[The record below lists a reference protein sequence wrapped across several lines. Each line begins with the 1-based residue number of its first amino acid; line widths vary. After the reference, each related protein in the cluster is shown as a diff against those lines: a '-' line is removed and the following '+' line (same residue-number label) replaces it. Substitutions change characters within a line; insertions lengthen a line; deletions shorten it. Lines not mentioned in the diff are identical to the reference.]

1 MMIPGLSTIK
11 TWGMVALGFALA
23 VVYAMLQMEVAGR
36 AKDELAIA
44 VRNRKIQAE
53 AIKEIN
59 KGLND
64 EIKVSSTSIDA
75 DYFSK

>member
-23 VVYAMLQMEVAGR
+23 VVYAMFQVQVAGR
-36 AKDELAIA
+36 AKDKLALE
-44 VRNRKIQAE
+44 VENRKVQTQ

-59 KGLND
+59 KGLNN
-64 EIKVSSTSIDA
+64 EIKTQSAPIDP
-75 DYFSK
+75 DYFS

>member
-23 VVYAMLQMEVAGR
+23 VVYAMFQVQVAGR
-36 AKDELAIA
+36 AKDKLALE
-44 VRNRKIQAE
+44 VENRKVQQK

-59 KGLND
+59 KGLNN
-64 EIKVSSTSIDA
+64 EIKTQSAPIDPN
-75 DYFSK
+75 YFS